1 MSSIYIDTDVVSYVG
16 VGGGSTVLIVFD
28 VTIGNIKIGGDI
40 LPGNT
45 ALFVLLLL
53 IWTED
58 APVVVNLIRNM
69 SVVCSLGIVSA
80 HESFKTMMDVDLG
93 GTTLLLSFL
102 FLILILLEDIFVAV
116 D

>member
-1 MSSIYIDTDVVSYVG
+1 MSSIYIDTAVVSYVG

-53 IWTED
+53 I
-58 APVVVNLIRNM
+58 
-69 SVVCSLGIVSA
+69 
-80 HESFKTMMDVDLG
+80 
-93 GTTLLLSFL
+93 
-102 FLILILLEDIFVAV
+102 
-116 D
+116 